1 MWQSVQWSY
10 TIRVCEQFQDERD
23 LTNVTSWANKATYST
38 TAQHL
43 QVQVQ
48 AKDWVWA
55 GRLTAD
61 VGVVSHSSTADAVVR
76 LGGNFAGTTRPMPR
90 QNMWLQSAGLCKATF
105 LARITANMRT
115 DSAILGSNQN
125 VSYRKQIVRP
135 RVELTL
141 WQVIIL
147 EWWDTRQWKNFDDW
161 FLKKIFWVFEKRQTQ
176 KRTKLLCQ
184 YLASHTDEP
193 QRSKFE
199 IRIAQYV
206 KELVG
211 LRRLTGV
218 GRRLEAHD

>member
-1 MWQSVQWSY
+1 VTVQSEQIFCLYQGTHRTSIDNDSAQKSSQHKEILLLQLTDCRRMWQSVQWSY

-147 EWWDTRQWKNFDDW
+147 E
-161 FLKKIFWVFEKRQTQ
+161 V
-176 KRTKLLCQ
+176 
-184 YLASHTDEP
+184 
-193 QRSKFE
+193 
-199 IRIAQYV
+199 
-206 KELVG
+206 
-211 LRRLTGV
+211 
-218 GRRLEAHD
+218 